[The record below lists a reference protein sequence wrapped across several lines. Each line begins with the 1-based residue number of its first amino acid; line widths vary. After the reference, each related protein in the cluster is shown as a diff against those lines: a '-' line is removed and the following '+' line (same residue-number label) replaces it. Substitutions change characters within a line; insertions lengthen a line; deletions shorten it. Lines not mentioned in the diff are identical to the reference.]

1 MPQDHVTITTP
12 DGDCPA
18 SVFTPEGTGPW
29 PGVLF
34 LMDGIGIRPVLWEMG
49 QRLADAGYFVL
60 LPDLYYRGGP
70 YPPKDPKEIFS
81 NPAARDEMMK
91 LIGSLT
97 PERKIAD
104 TRAFLDFFAANQQ
117 VIGETYGV
125 TGYCMGGT
133 WSLTVAGAFPDK
145 FAAAASYHGGR
156 LATDQPDSPHL
167 VVKNTKAKIYVG
179 GAVEDASFPDEQKEL
194 LEKTLTEAGVDHKI
208 ETYEGAKHGF
218 TMTDL
223 PVYNR
228 DAAERHWTT
237 MLELFGETL
246 K

>member
-1 MPQDHVTITTP
+1 M
-12 DGDCPA
+12 
-18 SVFTPEGTGPW
+18 
-29 PGVLF
+29 
-34 LMDGIGIRPVLWEMG
+34 
-49 QRLADAGYFVL
+49 
-60 LPDLYYRGGP
+60 
-70 YPPKDPKEIFS
+70 
-81 NPAARDEMMK
+81 
-91 LIGSLT
+91 
-97 PERKIAD
+97 
-104 TRAFLDFFAANQQ
+104 
-117 VIGETYGV
+117 
-125 TGYCMGGT
+125 
-133 WSLTVAGAFPDK
+133 AGAFPDK

>member
-1 MPQDHVTITTP
+1 MMPQDHVTIATP
-12 DGDCPA
+12 DGECPA
-18 SVFTPEGTGPW
+18 SVFTPGGSGPW

-60 LPDLYYRGGP
+60 LPDLYYRSGP
-70 YPPKDPKEIFS
+70 YAPKDPKEIFS
-81 NPAARDEMMK
+81 NPAAREEMMR

-97 PERKIAD
+97 PVRKRAD
-104 TRAFLDFFAANQQ
+104 TQAFLDFFAGHPDVAGQA
-117 VIGETYGV
+117 YGV

-133 WSLTVAGAFPDK
+133 WSLTVAGAFPEK

-167 VVKNTKAKIYVG
+167 AAKHAKGRIYVA
-179 GAVEDASFPDEQKEL
+179 GAVDDASFPDEQKAL

-208 ETYEGAKHGF
+208 ETYEAKHGF

-223 PVYNR
+223 PVY
-228 DAAERHWTT
+228 DEAAAERHWTT
-237 MLELFGETL
+237 MLGLFAETL
-246 K
+246 T